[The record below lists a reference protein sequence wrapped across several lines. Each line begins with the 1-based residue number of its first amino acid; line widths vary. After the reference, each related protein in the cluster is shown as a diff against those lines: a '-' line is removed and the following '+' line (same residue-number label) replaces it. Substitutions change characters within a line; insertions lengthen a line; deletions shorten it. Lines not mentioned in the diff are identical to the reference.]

1 MQPASG
7 IVRDG
12 DVYALTDKGDRELH
26 KTGTLLSPAELEVL
40 VLVDGSARVADV
52 VRNAPGL
59 APQAVHAALQKL
71 ILGGFLV
78 PKGRADPDAIDAGD
92 FFETKVQLRPG
103 DATTAHAEADQTH
116 SILQEQGYYVRI
128 SRRAKTAR
136 AEGAAG
142 AIQVLAV
149 DDDPDIG
156 KLLRTCL
163 GLEGFDARVAAN
175 RAEIVAAL
183 RQPPLPDLVLLDVML
198 PDADGFEVLA
208 RMRQH
213 AALKTVPVI
222 MLTAKATR
230 EAVLRGLHGG
240 ADGYVTKPFQIDSLM
255 QAVRVVLGLST
266 ESSDNPFGVEQDV
279 MHADYRRKLPARLDR
294 LENAQCELAAG
305 MAPAGALEELHRELH
320 TLAGSAE
327 MFGLPEVTASARA
340 AEAFLEPYRAGG
352 RMPAAGDWAAF
363 RLLLEKLRR
372 AAS

>member
-7 IVRDG
+7 IVRDE
-12 DVYALTDKGDRELH
+12 DVYALTAKGDRELH
-26 KTGTLLSPAELEVL
+26 RTGTLLTPAELEVL
-40 VLVDGSARVADV
+40 VLVDGSASVGDV
-52 VRNAPGL
+52 VRNAPGLAPSL

-78 PKGRADPDAIDAGD
+78 PKGRAAPDAIDAGD
-92 FFETKVQLRPG
+92 FFETKVHLRPD
-103 DATTAHAEADQTH
+103 DATMGHAEADQTH
-116 SILQEQGYYVRI
+116 STLQEQGYYVRI
-128 SRRAKTAR
+128 SRRAKSAR
-136 AEGAAG
+136 AAGAAG
-142 AIQVLAV
+142 AINVLAV

-163 GLEGFDARVAAN
+163 GLEGFDARIAAN

-266 ESSDNPFGVEQDV
+266 ESSDNPFGAEQDA

-294 LENAQCELAAG
+294 LENAQ
-305 MAPAGALEELHRELH
+305 
-320 TLAGSAE
+320 
-327 MFGLPEVTASARA
+327 
-340 AEAFLEPYRAGG
+340 RAGG
-352 RMPAAGDWAAF
+352 RMPAAGDWAAL